1 MLYATRFN
9 KVHGTDQLSFCIT
22 LLGGINGN
30 DEALFRYHSSIVLD
44 SNLTLIS
51 WKRQSEL

>member
-51 WKRQSEL
+51 WKRQNEL